1 MFDGG
6 EMGITYIEGRVKGPG
21 GREKDISL
29 LVDSG
34 AHYTLLPQDIWKEI
48 DLKPKRDMEFIL
60 ADGTKIK
67 REVSECYI
75 EIEMGEGHT
84 PVILGEKDDVAILG
98 VVTLEILGLVFNPLK
113 RTLSP
118 MKALL
123 I

>member
-1 MFDGG
+1 
-6 EMGITYIEGRVKGPG
+6 MGITYIEGKVRGTG
-21 GREKDISL
+21 EKEKAVSL
-29 LVDSG
+29 LIDSG
-34 AHYTLLPQDIWKEI
+34 VHYTLLPQDVWKDI
-48 DLKPKRDMEFIL
+48 DLKPKRNMEFIL
-60 ADGTKIK
+60 SDGTKIK

-75 EIEMGEGHT
+75 ELEMGEGHT
-84 PVILGEKDDVAILG
+84 PVVLGEKDDEAILG